1 MIQSLRK
8 KLILINMSLVFVV
21 LLAVFTGLCLYTA
34 SNQEQSATRGLTA
47 LLERHGEDA
56 PKLDIEKSDDAKDGL
71 PQRNNDALAGFV
83 VSVSS
88 SDQTAT
94 IESSHSVNIST
105 ETAQTLAELVQQSDQ
120 ASGLLRAYSLRYY
133 VTADNG
139 ETRIA
144 FLDAR
149 SDLAAMTELVVSSLL
164 IGILALL
171 AFFFVSLLL
180 ANFAIKPVETAWTRQ
195 KQFVAD
201 ANHELKTPLTVIL
214 ANQKILL
221 SHPELTIAQQ
231 SQWVENTQSEGER
244 MKSLVE
250 DLLFL
255 AKTDESVGKETL
267 SQVNLSD
274 VAQGSI
280 LSFASLAFESG
291 VALSDQIQQDILL
304 TGSEAKLRRL
314 CGVLLDNALKYVNA
328 HGSVDVDLRLEGGNA
343 TLRVHNTG
351 TPIPAEELP
360 HLFERFYRVDRAR
373 SAGGYGLGLSIAK
386 SIVKAH
392 GGRISVTSTAQTGTT
407 FVVTL
412 PLRGTPARKNRKD
425 AE

>member
-1 MIQSLRK
+1 
-8 KLILINMSLVFVV
+8 
-21 LLAVFTGLCLYTA
+21 
-34 SNQEQSATRGLTA
+34 
-47 LLERHGEDA
+47 
-56 PKLDIEKSDDAKDGL
+56 
-71 PQRNNDALAGFV
+71 
-83 VSVSS
+83 
-88 SDQTAT
+88 
-94 IESSHSVNIST
+94 
-105 ETAQTLAELVQQSDQ
+105 
-120 ASGLLRAYSLRYY
+120 
-133 VTADNG
+133 
-139 ETRIA
+139 
-144 FLDAR
+144 
-149 SDLAAMTELVVSSLL
+149 
-164 IGILALL
+164 
-171 AFFFVSLLL
+171 
-180 ANFAIKPVETAWTRQ
+180 
-195 KQFVAD
+195 
-201 ANHELKTPLTVIL
+201 
-214 ANQKILL
+214 
-221 SHPELTIAQQ
+221 
-231 SQWVENTQSEGER
+231 

-373 SAGGYGLGLSIAK
+373 SAGGYGLGLSIAQ